1 MIIATDKEILNP
13 KMCYNGWKGAKF
25 MAKKTAELF
34 LQEHEMATIKTLLLA
49 GYDIKLLPPVQ
60 GKGIKTPDLT
70 IDGVA
75 WEMKAPT
82 GDGKRTVQNTL
93 IRAGKQ
99 AENIII
105 DLRRSKMS
113 EDRALKEFV
122 KEFTMSKKLKKRKI
136 ITKVGEILDF
146 PE

>member
-34 LQEHEMATIKTLLLA
+34 FKTLLLA

-113 EDRALKEFV
+113 EDRAIKEFV
-122 KEFTMSKKLKKRKI
+122 KEFTMSKKLKKLKI